1 MTGTTNGHSNGHSEA
16 AQAKELGREQKE
28 LECALNDDE
37 LRLRGAE
44 MATAEL
50 DIDKLK
56 LKRSGLNGEI
66 ADLRAK
72 CAKLAEAIDSKVEI
86 RMVACV
92 WIEELQQNA
101 KRLVRQDTGE
111 TIDTRS
117 LEVAELQTTLGG
129 VFGDG
134 GIGALEAENDNGDE
148 FEPETATVIDDA
160 TGEVLTGEQAQRLEA
175 AHAVHRASV
184 APRVRSTAGATK
196 KPKNKAKQSS
206 KKATKPSKHTRHVH
220 A

>member
-1 MTGTTNGHSNGHSEA
+1 MTGNTNGHSGSNGHSEA

-28 LECALNDDE
+28 LECILNDDE
-37 LRLRGAE
+37 LRARGDE

-66 ADLRAK
+66 ADCRAK
-72 CAKLAEAIDSKVEI
+72 CAKLAEAIDSRTEI

-111 TIDTRS
+111 TIDTRA
-117 LEVAELQTTLGG
+117 LEVAELQQDMFGG
-129 VFGDG
+129 GQ
-134 GIGALEAENDNGDE
+134 LEPANDNGDE
-148 FEPETATVIDDA
+148 PEPEVETVVDEF
-160 TGEVLTGEQAQRLEA
+160 TGEVITGETAHQLEA
-175 AHAVHRASV
+175 AHSAAV
-184 APRVRSTAGATK
+184 APTKRSASKDTK
-196 KPKNKAKQSS
+196 KPKNKPKQSG
-206 KKATKPSKHTRHVH
+206 KKASKPSKHTRHVH

>member
-1 MTGTTNGHSNGHSEA
+1 MTGTTTSNGHSNGHSEA

-117 LEVAELQTTLGG
+117 LEVAELQTTLDG
-129 VFGDG
+129 VFG
-134 GIGALEAENDNGDE
+134 GAPENDNGDE
-148 FEPETATVIDDA
+148 LEPEVETVVDDE
-160 TGEVLTGEQAQRLEA
+160 TGEVLPAAVVAQRVDIA
-175 AHAVHRASV
+175 IAPTKRAST
-184 APRVRSTAGATK
+184 SKDTK
-196 KPKNKAKQSS
+196 RPKNKPKLSG

>member
-1 MTGTTNGHSNGHSEA
+1 MTGTTSNGHSSSSNGHAEA

-37 LRLRGAE
+37 LRARGAE

-72 CAKLAEAIDSKVEI
+72 CAKLAEAIDSGVET

-92 WIEELQQNA
+92 WIEELSQNA

-117 LEVAELQTTLGG
+117 LEVAELQTTLDDMMASGEP
-129 VFGDG
+129 
-134 GIGALEAENDNGDE
+134 ANDNGDAP
-148 FEPETATVIDDA
+148 EPETATVIDDE

-175 AHAVHRASV
+175 AHAAV
-184 APRVRSTAGATK
+184 APTKRGTSK
-196 KPKNKAKQSS
+196 KPKNKPKQSG
-206 KKATKPSKHTRHVH
+206 KKASKPSKHTRHVH